1 MSADDNVTPPTSS
14 GRPTPAEDDVA
25 ARHDDA
31 VDALRDRLDELT
43 AEAAALRASEAEWR
57 DLIETLPQIVWITR
71 PDGWHTHFNQQ
82 WLDYT
87 GLTLEESLGHGWN
100 PPFHPED
107 RARATA
113 HWDQA
118 TSTGE
123 PYEIEYR
130 LRRHDGV
137 YRWMLGRATPLHDD
151 SGRIVKWFGTCT
163 DIEELKQTQS
173 ELERRRALNRLAG
186 SMARLG
192 NWSLNLATREL
203 YWSEEMFEILEFAP
217 DRTPGLEDG
226 LDRYPPEHRPRIEAA
241 ITACATD
248 GTPFDLELVV
258 ETFRGSRRWVRAMGE
273 PQYGPHGQI
282 THLIGALQDISAMKA
297 ASRRNEELAERL
309 STTLESI
316 TDGFFT
322 LDRDWRFT
330 YVNRVAEELLQRDRG
345 YLDGKV
351 FWDEFAPLLGTEAED
366 AYRRAMRDNVTTVID
381 DFFYAPLDGWFR
393 VNIYPSAQGLAV
405 YFNDVSREHRNQVA
419 LRERVR
425 ELRALATVSGAAH
438 QLTNPD
444 ELCRLAASTLLAALQ
459 DNTGAGVRITLG
471 PTTHE
476 VGDLT
481 TGPMAFTTPVM
492 VLGEDCGEIVIM
504 TRDTGLLPE
513 EQDLVRTIAETLGLW
528 TGRHRATLEIQ
539 AINEQLNDANEQL
552 EEAAQLKDDL
562 LSMASHELRTPLT
575 PILGFVEILCDRGDN
590 LDDDQRRML
599 ASMGSNARRMLRLV
613 DDLLI
618 ISRATA
624 GKIVSQPEE
633 ISVAG
638 VLEPLLDEL
647 GDALGEVT
655 MDLGDARM
663 TVDPQHLQQIV
674 TNLLTNASK
683 YGAPPIRVTAV
694 DAGPDHIAVEVA
706 DQGQGI
712 PPAFQEQMWER
723 FVQKD
728 RGDTRTASGTGLG
741 LAIIRLLAEAN
752 GGTVGYRDGEPT
764 GAVFTVRFPGSL
776 Q

>member
-1 MSADDNVTPPTSS
+1 MSADDNLTPPTSS
-14 GRPTPAEDDVA
+14 GRPTPSEGAVG

-31 VDALRDRLDELT
+31 VDALRERLDELT
-43 AEAAALRASEAEWR
+43 AEAAALRVSEAEWR

-87 GLTLEESLGHGWN
+87 GLTLEVSLGHGWN

-113 HWDQA
+113 HWEQA

-130 LRRHDGV
+130 LRRRDGV

-151 SGRIVKWFGTCT
+151 AGRIVKWFGTCT

-192 NWSLNLATREL
+192 NWSLDLATNEV
-203 YWSEEMFEILEFAP
+203 YWSEEMFEILEFP
-217 DRTPGLEDG
+217 PGRTPGLEDG
-226 LDRYPPEHRPRIEAA
+226 LDRYPTEHRSRIEAA
-241 ITACATD
+241 ITACATG
-248 GTPFDLELVV
+248 GTPFDLELAVL
-258 ETFRGSRRWVRAMGE
+258 TFRGSQRWVRAMGE
-273 PQYGPHGQI
+273 PQYGPGGEI

-345 YLDGKV
+345 YLEGTM
-351 FWDEFAPLLGTEAED
+351 FWDEFAPLVGTEAED
-366 AYRRAMRDNVTTVID
+366 AYRRAVRDNVTTVID

-393 VNIYPSAQGLAV
+393 VHIYPSEQGLAV

-425 ELRALATVSGAAH
+425 ELRALARVSGAAH
-438 QLTNPD
+438 QLTDPG
-444 ELCRLAASTLLAALQ
+444 ELCSLAASSLLRALH
-459 DNTGAGVRITLG
+459 DDAGAGVRVTLG

-481 TGPMAFTTPVM
+481 TGPMAFATPVM
-492 VLGEDCGEIVIM
+492 VQGEDCGEIVVM
-504 TRDTGLLPE
+504 TKDDGLLPE

-575 PILGFVEILCDRGDN
+575 PILGFVELLCERGAN
-590 LDDDQRRML
+590 LDGDQRRML

-624 GKIVSQPEE
+624 GRIVSQPEE
-633 ISVAG
+633 VSVAE

-655 MDLGDARM
+655 MDLGEARM

-694 DAGPDHIAVEVA
+694 DAGPGHIAVEVA

-712 PPAFQEQMWER
+712 PPTFQERMWER

-752 GGTVGYRDGEPT
+752 GGTVGYRDGEPV